1 MWRILTL
8 IKGRKERGREKTND
22 IMHDKTMRK
31 RGIIFTEVTN
41 CCAGHVEISYTECV
55 PNRSRHLDWGT
66 VWLPLCRVI
75 HQSHTIDNFWTKL
88 YRITRKSNKR
98 FSRWYYVRDGHGPH
112 IMRFLLH
119 KERLKANKLM
129 LYREI
134 IAVCFQIH
142 TIHINTLCGQNG
154 ECLNVKRSGSHSN
167 HWALDG

>member
-8 IKGRKERGREKTND
+8 IKGRKGWGRETTND

-31 RGIIFTEVTN
+31 REIIFTEVTN
-41 CCAGHVEISYTECV
+41 CCAGHVEISYIEWV
-55 PNRSRHLDWGT
+55 PDRSRHLDWGT
-66 VWLPLCRVI
+66 VWPPLCRVI
-75 HQSHTIDNFWTKL
+75 PQSHTIDNFWKK
-88 YRITRKSNKR
+88 RKSNRR
-98 FSRWYYVRDGHGPH
+98 FSRWYYVRDGQGPH
-112 IMRFLLH
+112 IMRFLLR

-142 TIHINTLCGQNG
+142 TKHINTLCGQNA
-154 ECLNVKRSGSHSN
+154 ECLKVKRSGSYSN